1 MVHGTSFWLLACTLP
16 LEIEEPIIHNGK
28 SAEKGGMLMS
38 IVYDYFGGLYIN
50 LTNKCT
56 NRCEFCIRNF
66 TDSLGNADSLV
77 LDRDP
82 DVEEVKAEL
91 RKWKLS
97 NYDEVVFCGYG
108 EPTERLPELLE
119 LAKHIKAAY
128 GKPIRINTN
137 GLADL
142 IWGEDTTAW
151 LDGII
156 DSVSISLNEA
166 DAESYDR
173 LCHPRFG
180 IQSYDAILTYIKNVK
195 KHVPNV
201 AVSVVGGSITYSAI
215 EQCRKIAED
224 LDVTFKVR

>member
-1 MVHGTSFWLLACTLP
+1 
-16 LEIEEPIIHNGK
+16 
-28 SAEKGGMLMS
+28 MS

>member
-16 LEIEEPIIHNGK
+16 LEIGEPIIHNGK

>member
-1 MVHGTSFWLLACTLP
+1 
-16 LEIEEPIIHNGK
+16 
-28 SAEKGGMLMS
+28 MS

-50 LTNKCT
+50 LTNRCP
-56 NRCEFCIRNF
+56 NSCEFCIRNF

-77 LDRDP
+77 LERDP

-91 RKWKLS
+91 RNQKMG

-119 LAKHIKAAY
+119 LAGHIKAAY
-128 GKPIRINTN
+128 GKPVRINTN

-142 IWGEDTTAW
+142 IWGEDTTVW

-156 DSVSISLNEA
+156 DAVSVSLNEA
-166 DAESYDR
+166 DAVKYDR

-180 IQSYDAILTYIKNVK
+180 LESYDAILKYIRNVK
-195 KHVPNV
+195 KHVPDV
-201 AVSVVGGSITYSAI
+201 AVSVVGGNLSKESLEA
-215 EQCRKIAED
+215 CRNLAGE
-224 LDVTFKVR
+224 LGVGFKVR